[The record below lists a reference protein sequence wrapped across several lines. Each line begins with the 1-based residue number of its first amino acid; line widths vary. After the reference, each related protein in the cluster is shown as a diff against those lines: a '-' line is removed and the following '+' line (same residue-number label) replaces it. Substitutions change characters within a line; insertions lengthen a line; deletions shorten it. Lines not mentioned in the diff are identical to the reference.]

1 MENQAKSKDEIS
13 VYIENQEYMAN
24 TYVMKCF
31 SVMMGLYT
39 LTVILNLLNIFI
51 VDTKLM
57 LGGYIPSVLIWGAV
71 WLITKKISMLNR
83 KAKYFIL
90 GSVIMVFTI
99 IGVSITYHAV
109 LLSMLPFIYATLYSS
124 KKFDII

>member
-1 MENQAKSKDEIS
+1 MENQAKRKDEIS

-31 SVMMGLYT
+31 SVMMALYT

-71 WLITKKISMLNR
+71 
-83 KAKYFIL
+83 
-90 GSVIMVFTI
+90 
-99 IGVSITYHAV
+99 
-109 LLSMLPFIYATLYSS
+109 
-124 KKFDII
+124 